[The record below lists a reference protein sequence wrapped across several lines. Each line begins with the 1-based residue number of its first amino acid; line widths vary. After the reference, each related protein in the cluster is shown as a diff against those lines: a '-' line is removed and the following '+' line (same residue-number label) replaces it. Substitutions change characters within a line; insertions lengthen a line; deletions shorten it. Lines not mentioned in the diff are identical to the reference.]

1 MGSPNQYTKYNL
13 WVSKVVHFFSRTVKL
28 ARAMEQLLKN
38 SNGLGL
44 DHHKYLHGIGNIK
57 CFRRCQEREQ
67 KMISKDHRK
76 RRRFRSRY
84 WFALMILKGTY
95 GEQFVKRTTWL
106 QESKPLQNHTTGIED
121 HYKITHGDTFTSI
134 QTPIQYKS
142 KMISDLHVDIFN
154 GWFA

>member
-1 MGSPNQYTKYNL
+1 MNVFLCTVLSASIFKCKTVFLINLSFQYFLKITLISEGHRQNQYTICNL
-13 WVSKVVHFFSRTVKL
+13 WASKVVHFFSRTVKL
-28 ARAMEQLLKN
+28 ARAMEQLIKN
-38 SNGLGL
+38 SNGLCL

-67 KMISKDHRK
+67 KMISRDHRK

-106 QESKPLQNHTTGIED
+106 QESKP
-121 HYKITHGDTFTSI
+121 
-134 QTPIQYKS
+134 
-142 KMISDLHVDIFN
+142 
-154 GWFA
+154 